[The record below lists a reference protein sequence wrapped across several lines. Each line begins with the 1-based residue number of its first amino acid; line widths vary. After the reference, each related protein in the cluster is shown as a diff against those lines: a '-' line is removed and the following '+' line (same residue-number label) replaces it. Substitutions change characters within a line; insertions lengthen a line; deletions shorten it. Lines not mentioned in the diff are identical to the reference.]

1 MSDKKKRVYAA
12 LFDGAYE
19 GLSDKA
25 LFDFVKRRVPKVTS
39 RNIVRASLLAL
50 GDSEAKDVNVLQT
63 IFALAIKHRLQP
75 GIHDE
80 TAVEAVE
87 GVDEV
92 EEEVI
97 PPQVEVVVKPKRVRK
112 PKVAPVEANSDVS
125 Q

>member
-1 MSDKKKRVYAA
+1 MGDKKKRVYAA

-63 IFALAIKHRLQP
+63 IYALAIKHRLEP
-75 GIHDE
+75 GVHDE
-80 TAVEAVE
+80 TAVDAVE
-87 GVDEV
+87 GV
-92 EEEVI
+92 EEEMVA
-97 PPQVEVVVKPKRVRK
+97 PPVAVVVKPKRTRK
-112 PKVAPVEANSDVS
+112 PRVVPSEASSDVS
-125 Q
+125 E